1 MKIQSL
7 GKIGGGQDGAIYGG
21 ILFRFDHLG
30 NGAAYRLSD
39 VRAGAET
46 KPFATFVLDRSDALA
61 PHSNAVFFGTEYYEE
76 GDEFPLLY
84 SNIYNNFCGK
94 EDPLIG
100 VCLVYRLQREGEG
113 FKTALVQM
121 IGIGFFENADLWRAY
136 PDRDGVRPYGNFV
149 IDRKTNAYYAYV
161 MRTEES
167 GTRYFKFRIPSVR
180 EGDFDAKYGVRR
192 VTLSEADILDAFDA
206 PHHFYIQGGIAYEGK
221 IYSTEGFVDE
231 INRPAIRI
239 IDLQARAQ
247 VRYIDLWE
255 MGYRDEPEMIDFSD
269 GVCYYSDAHGA
280 LYSVTCEK

>member
-1 MKIQSL
+1 MKIQGL

-39 VRAGAET
+39 VREGEET
-46 KPFATFVLDRSDALA
+46 QPLATFVLDRSDALA

-84 SNIYNNFCGK
+84 SNIYNNFCDK

-100 VCLVYRLQREGEG
+100 VCLVYRLQREGES
-113 FKTALVQM
+113 FKTELVQM
-121 IGIGFFENADLWRAY
+121 IGIGFYENADLWRAY

-192 VTLSEADILDAFDA
+192 VTLSEADILDSFDT
-206 PHHFYIQGGIAYEGK
+206 PYHFYIQGGIAYEGK

-269 GVCYYSDAHGA
+269 GVCYYSDAHGT